1 MAVRVSEAR
10 FEELV
15 NDGLDRIPDHL
26 WRAMKNVVVLVE
38 PRNEEEPTIL
48 GLYEGVALT
57 ERDTT
62 YSGYLPDRIFIYR
75 DALCDVCDSE
85 EQLAHEV
92 MVTVIH
98 EVAHHFGI
106 DDATLHERGWG

>member
-1 MAVRVSEAR
+1 MGIRVSEER
-10 FEELV
+10 FSELV
-15 NDGLDRIPDHL
+15 ADGLDLIPDEL
-26 WRAMKNVVVLVE
+26 LRAMSNVVVLVE
-38 PRNEEEPTIL
+38 PRNEEDPTIL

-62 YSGYLPDRIFIYR
+62 YSGYLPDRILIYR
-75 DALCDVCDSE
+75 EALCDFCDSE

-92 MVTVIH
+92 SVTVVH

-106 DDATLHERGWG
+106 DDDVLHARGWG

>member
-1 MAVRVSEAR
+1 MGIRVSEER

-15 NDGLDRIPDHL
+15 NDGLDLIPDDL
-26 WRAMKNVVVLVE
+26 WRAMNNVVVLIE

-57 ERDTT
+57 ERAPTH
-62 YSGYLPDRIFIYR
+62 SRVLAAPHFIDR
-75 DALCDVCDSE
+75 DAQCAVCASE

-92 MVTVIH
+92 SVTVIH

-106 DDATLHERGWG
+106 DDETLHERGWG

>member
-1 MAVRVSEAR
+1 MAITVSAQR

-15 NDGLDRIPDHL
+15 NDGLDQIPDDL
-26 WRAMKNVVVLVE
+26 WRAMNNVVVLIE
-38 PRNEEEPTIL
+38 DRNDEEPNIL

-62 YSGYLPDRIFIYR
+62 YSGFLPDRIFIYR
-75 DALCDVCDSE
+75 EALCDMCDSE

-106 DDATLHERGWG
+106 DDATLHARGWA